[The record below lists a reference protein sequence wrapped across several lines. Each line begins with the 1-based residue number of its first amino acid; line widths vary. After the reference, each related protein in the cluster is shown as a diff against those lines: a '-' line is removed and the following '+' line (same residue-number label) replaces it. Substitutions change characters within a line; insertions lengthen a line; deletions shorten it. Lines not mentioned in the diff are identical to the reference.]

1 VQTPD
6 HDPHNQPDHTLHRWN
21 PHEDGLFSE
30 DAGYSKMRKLGHD
43 HFSEVLKLNV
53 KGSPGANFP
62 FHAHGD
68 ASLEMQ
74 MIGSSRYFFPN
85 QDPVSLYACKPM
97 CRPHTSVP

>member
-1 VQTPD
+1 
-6 HDPHNQPDHTLHRWN
+6 
-21 PHEDGLFSE
+21 
-30 DAGYSKMRKLGHD
+30 MRKLGHD
-43 HFSEVLKLNV
+43 HFSEVLKLNL

-85 QDPVSLYACKPM
+85 QDPVSLYDVNPM
-97 CRPHTSVP
+97 SRPHTFVHHFLSHFPAQNACMQSNQDG